1 MKAAMVW
8 LGLLEESPEELIEER
23 SPGRILVASSAD
35 GRLVTDELLAGG
47 PVVVDLGDASDDV
60 ARSVLD
66 FTLGS
71 AYALDAT
78 VERTADRLYVVS
90 RAKAI
95 E

>member
-1 MKAAMVW
+1 VGDIAPSKSHATSKW
-8 LGLLEESPEELIEER
+8 SNNEGSDGLAGSP
-23 SPGRILVASSAD
+23 AN

-47 PVVVDLGDASDDV
+47 PVVVDFGDASDEV

-71 AYALDAT
+71 AYPLDAT
-78 VERTADRLYVVS
+78 VERSADRTYVVS
-90 RAKAI
+90 RTKTV